1 MFVEEEEEAHNYYY
15 VTDTHKRHFIFSFFM
30 MICITKGVVGGSLRL
45 WYTPSLY
52 RERGGGLYNVSCI
65 VMSKENRNFPLFFI
79 LCDKKG
85 MIIVWGIISLY
96 SKKRV
101 FNPELFA
108 RNSFIFKSLFSSAV
122 AELSDR
128 NSRLPFR
135 SGDWGHSRC
144 LTRCLLW

>member
-1 MFVEEEEEAHNYYY
+1 V
-15 VTDTHKRHFIFSFFM
+15 R
-30 MICITKGVVGGSLRL
+30 
-45 WYTPSLY
+45 
-52 RERGGGLYNVSCI
+52 GGLYNVSCI
-65 VMSKENRNFPLFFI
+65 VMSKKNRNFPLFFI

-108 RNSFIFKSLFSSAV
+108 RNSFFIFQIFSSAV

-128 NSRLPFR
+128 NFWTPISFRRLR
-135 SGDWGHSRC
+135 WGYIPGV
-144 LTRCLLW
+144 